1 MCTTAHPRCDGQ
13 ATKGR
18 HKGSIQTNSSRN
30 SLLNNIQRNIF
41 IRYLRYSGQFSFF
54 EIRELVRLGEGEGGG
69 GRVTRKKMAF
79 KERLPLKKEEK
90 KEVCGVVGQNSEI

>member
-1 MCTTAHPRCDGQ
+1 MCTKAHPRCDDQ

-41 IRYLRYSGQFSFF
+41 IRYLRYSGPFSFY
-54 EIRELVRLGEGEGGG
+54 EIRKLVRLGVGGG
-69 GRVTRKKMAF
+69 GGGGKTNTKKNGF
-79 KERLPLKKEEK
+79 
-90 KEVCGVVGQNSEI
+90 